1 MKTKNSIQREM
12 RRTGLNTWSFL
23 GGGWPDIETLPRC
36 ERFPQSFRESCSKD
50 LREDVRRAW
59 GVRPVHVSKSKNRIT
74 LRYGNHRR
82 RLLRI
87 SCTVNGAEVRS
98 WGAPGGAPDSTTT
111 MVLFSRGVTSANAR
125 RTIRS
130 LCSAAVERE
139 MLTPSA
145 RRTLVEIYLKKSGRW
160 TLANCPGLLDHIER
174 EAARDLLGWPIYGD
188 DRCYLDGALLV
199 PRHASPS
206 RALEA
211 DSKD

>member
-1 MKTKNSIQREM
+1 MRDLFLREM
-12 RRTGLNTWSFL
+12 RRTGLKAWPLL
-23 GGGWPDIETLPRC
+23 GGDWPDIETIPRC
-36 ERFPQSFRESCSKD
+36 AQFPRSFRESCSES
-50 LREDVRRAW
+50 LRDDVRRAF
-59 GVRPVHVSKSKNRIT
+59 GVRPVRVWRSKNMIT

-87 SCTVNGAEVRS
+87 SCTVNGAEVHS
-98 WGAPGGAPDSTTT
+98 FGFPGGARGSTTT
-111 MVLFSRGVTSANAR
+111 MVVFSRGVTSANAR

-130 LCSAAVERE
+130 LCAAAVERE

-145 RRTLVEIYLKKSGRW
+145 RRTLVEICLKKSGRW

-174 EAARDLLGWPIYGD
+174 EAARDLPGWPVYGD
-188 DRCYLDGALLV
+188 DRCYLDGALLA